1 MRNVVLDWS
10 GTLVDDLAAVFY
22 ATNAVFRKYQ
32 VRELT
37 LQQFRTEFEL
47 PLSKFYPRFLPGI
60 PFTEIDHYYQRYF
73 ASCRDT
79 VSLLPGAREFLEF
92 LSAAGLQ
99 LFVLSTIKPD
109 HFDAQATRLGI
120 KHFFAK
126 TYLGAT
132 DKKETILLL
141 LEENRLRPAETLLV
155 GDTIHDMEA
164 ARNGGVMSIAVGNGF
179 DSVEKLARS
188 DPDAVVRDLVS
199 LRKMIEANQ
208 NSLLEEWIEIADL
221 EVQSKIGVL
230 AEERLKFQRLLVSL
244 RFQIECGFEELK
256 DQFAATIDYAA
267 VAVETQ
273 RIAQHGGSHLVE
285 TLASEIAN
293 GLMKRFPIRRLEV
306 ELKKFILPDARYVSA
321 KTTRRR

>member
-1 MRNVVLDWS
+1 MRNIVLDWS
-10 GTLVDDLAAVFY
+10 GTLVDDLEAVLY

-32 VRELT
+32 APALT
-37 LQQFRTEFEL
+37 LQQFQAEFEL

-60 PFTEIDHYYQRYF
+60 PFTEIDDCYHRHF
-73 ASCRDT
+73 ASCRET
-79 VSLLPGAREFLEF
+79 VSLLPGAREFLEYS
-92 LSAAGLQ
+92 SAGGLQ
-99 LFVLSTIKPD
+99 LFVLSTIQPD

-126 TYLGAT
+126 TYLGVT

-141 LEENRLRPAETLLV
+141 LEENRLHPAETLLV

-164 ARNGGVMSIAVGNGF
+164 ARHGGVLGVAVRTGF

-199 LRKMIEANQ
+199 LRKMIEAGQ
-208 NSLLEEWIEIADL
+208 NNVFDEWIEIADL
-221 EVQSKIGVL
+221 EVKSRIGVPD
-230 AEERLKFQRLLVSL
+230 EERLAFQRLVVSL
-244 RFQIECGFEELK
+244 RFQIRRRFEELK
-256 DQFAATIDYAA
+256 EQFAATIDYAA

-273 RIAQHGGSHLVE
+273 RIAQHGQSHLVE

-293 GLMKRFPIRRLEV
+293 GLIKRFPIRRLEV

>member
-10 GTLVDDLAAVFY
+10 GTLVDDLEAALF

-32 VRELT
+32 VQELT
-37 LQQFRTEFEL
+37 LQQFRAEFEL

-60 PFTEIDHYYQRYF
+60 PFAEIDDYYHRYF
-73 ASCRDT
+73 GSFRET

-99 LFVLSTIKPD
+99 LFVLSTIKPE
-109 HFDAQATRLGI
+109 HFDYQATRLGI

-126 TYLGAT
+126 TYLGVT
-132 DKKETILLL
+132 DKKEAILLL
-141 LEENRLRPAETLLV
+141 LEENQLRPAETLLV
-155 GDTIHDMEA
+155 GDTTHDMEA
-164 ARNGGVMSIAVGNGF
+164 ARHGGVMSIAVRNGF
-179 DSVEKLARS
+179 DSVDKLARS

-221 EVQSKIGVL
+221 EVQSKIGL
-230 AEERLKFQRLLVSL
+230 PDEERLTFQRLLVSL
-244 RFQIECGFEELK
+244 RFQIEREFEELN

-273 RIAQHGGSHLVE
+273 RIAQHGESHLME
-285 TLASEIAN
+285 TLTSEIAD
-293 GLMKRFPIRRLEV
+293 GLIKRFPIRRLEV

-321 KTTRRR
+321 KTTRRG